1 MPNLQEM
8 ASEDKK
14 KVGGGGE
21 EGANRQT
28 PFGVVTDK
36 GSDVIPPF
44 VSEGDSRREAELLF
58 EEQRRGGALARTP
71 SVWLVL

>member
-14 KVGGGGE
+14 KSGRGGGE
-21 EGANRQT
+21 ANRQT

-71 SVWLVL
+71 GVWLVL